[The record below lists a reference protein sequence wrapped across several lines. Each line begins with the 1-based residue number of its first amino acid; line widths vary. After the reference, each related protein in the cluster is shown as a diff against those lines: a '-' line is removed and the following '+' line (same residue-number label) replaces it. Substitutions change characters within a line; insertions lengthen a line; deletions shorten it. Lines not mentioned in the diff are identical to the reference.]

1 MKEAILNYLGELVQD
16 YKSRK
21 FLLVCGFGVFII
33 LDTLEKWYLNP
44 MYITYFAGLIGFFI
58 LAEGIADIITRL
70 QDTGGEVAD
79 LTVIQNTPTAP
90 PDSPNS
96 NE

>member
-1 MKEAILNYLGELVQD
+1 MQVTNYIEQLLKD

-44 MYITYFAGLIGFFI
+44 MYITYLAGLIAFFI
-58 LAEGIADIITRL
+58 LAEGIADIISRL
-70 QDTGGEVAD
+70 NSIGEEVAD
-79 LTVIQNTPTAP
+79 TPKGGI
-90 PDSPNS
+90 
-96 NE
+96 